1 MKKILLIGIFVM
13 FLMICPVFA
22 EENLTNYQES
32 VICLSESYSIYEELN
47 ASGFSI
53 VRVNDTLTQAQNMFD
68 AQEVLDERAK
78 PYDFS
83 LVIPYCEEIFN
94 LKENAFE
101 SRDEFTALLKF
112 YNESLNEDMDT
123 SSVDVII
130 EDIKNEIES
139 ERYEKVRPLVDDA
152 YEKIINI
159 KSEHTTLNLFYRTTT
174 RSLKDFIYENWIY
187 LILGFVALFIL
198 FFVYKNTIFQVI
210 IKKKIKNLE
219 KRKKVIKDLI
229 KKTQKQY
236 FDHGKMSEGNY
247 MIRVKKFGELIRD
260 IDRQIPLLQESLIKI
275 LKKKKEG
282 KDKIGQVFDKKGK

>member
-1 MKKILLIGIFVM
+1 MKKILVVSVLFI
-13 FLMICPVFA
+13 FLMIYPVFA
-22 EENLTNYQES
+22 EENLTDYQKS
-32 VICLSESYSIYEELN
+32 VACLSESNTIYNELN
-47 ASGFSI
+47 NSGFSI

-68 AQEVLDERAK
+68 AQKVLDERAK
-78 PYDFS
+78 PYDFG
-83 LVIPYCEEIFN
+83 LVIPYCEEISQ
-94 LKENAFE
+94 LKESAFE

-130 EDIKNEIES
+130 KNIENEIES

-152 YEKIINI
+152 YEKIINV

-174 RSLKDFIYENWIY
+174 RTLKDFFYENWIY

-219 KRKKVIKDLI
+219 RRKKVIKDLI
-229 KKTQKQY
+229 RKTQKQY

-247 MIRVKKFGELIRD
+247 NIRVKKFAELIRD

-275 LKKKKEG
+275 LKKKKED
-282 KDKIGQVFDKKGK
+282 KDKIGKVFDKK